1 LGTRLEGLEVGVNG
15 QKFRAQGFGFRYR
28 VCDSVFSV
36 EGLLFRVRGLGLRV
50 AGLGFRAWGRGFRV
64 PGSGP
69 GFGFRGQSFRV

>member
-1 LGTRLEGLEVGVNG
+1 MVKSFELRASGLGI
-15 QKFRAQGFGFRYR
+15 GFAIQ
-28 VCDSVFSV
+28 CFSV